1 MKIEKLAAAEGMP
14 GYFPP
19 GAVKTEG
26 GFHICTMAEGEN
38 VSLAVFETSGGEEK
52 QRIFPF
58 PESSRLGNM
67 RTIRLLGGDFA
78 GLSYSLICDGTE
90 QPDPFGHAFTGRE
103 TWGELSHVKNP
114 LRSPFELP
122 YFDWEGDEPLHI
134 PYEDMILYRIHARGL
149 TMGPGGTCLLYT
161 SPSPRD

>member
-58 PESSRLGNM
+58 PESL
-67 RTIRLLGGDFA
+67 
-78 GLSYSLICDGTE
+78 SLI
-90 QPDPFGHAFTGRE
+90 
-103 TWGELSHVKNP
+103 
-114 LRSPFELP
+114 
-122 YFDWEGDEPLHI
+122 HI
-134 PYEDMILYRIHARGL
+134 
-149 TMGPGGTCLLYT
+149 
-161 SPSPRD
+161 